1 MDYPTYIGSS
11 AWRRNPARLKALAD
25 AAGHCRLCHAG
36 GRLEVHHAT
45 YARLGF
51 EHDTDLIALCGTCHR
66 DVTNI
71 LRGRRYEV
79 AMPLRADVIRLS
91 DARILSCDPTAGGY

>member
-1 MDYPTYIGSS
+1 VDYSTYIGSN

-25 AAGHCRLCHAG
+25 AAGHCRLCYAER
-36 GRLEVHHAT
+36 RLEVHHAT
-45 YARLGF
+45 YERLGC
-51 EHDTDLIALCGTCHR
+51 EHDRDLIALCSICHN

-79 AMPLRADVIRLS
+79 AVPLRSDVIRLS
-91 DARILSCDPTAGGY
+91 DTRIFSSDPTAGGY